1 EPSIIVTDRSHNTLQ
16 YLTMDGE
23 YIETLTGYGLPANVD
38 IYKNI
43 MMIPELKAR
52 ITLLDENNKIVGR
65 LGEAVERVNS
75 VKELRRKPELWIDG
89 QFVHPHD
96 ACFDSEGNIFV
107 AEWVETGRITKLT
120 RI

>member
-1 EPSIIVTDRSHNTLQ
+1 
-16 YLTMDGE
+16 MDGE
-23 YIETLTGYGLPANVD
+23 YIETLTGYGLPANID

-52 ITLLDENNKIVGR
+52 ITLLDENNKVVGR
-65 LGEAVERVNS
+65 LGEAVARVNS
-75 VKELRRKPELWIDG
+75 VKDLRRKPELWIDG

-120 RI
+120 RV